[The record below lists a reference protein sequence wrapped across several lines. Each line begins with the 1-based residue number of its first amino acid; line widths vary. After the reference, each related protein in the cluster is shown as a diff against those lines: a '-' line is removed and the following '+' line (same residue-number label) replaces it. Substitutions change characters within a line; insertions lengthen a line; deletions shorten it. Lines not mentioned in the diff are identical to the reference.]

1 MRPTPAPGDVAD
13 DVAGRIVR
21 RTLAK
26 REDQYASEVRRLLDA
41 ALEVIRRCGTS
52 SRPRVADIVAEAGLS
67 NEAFYRHFRSKDALV
82 TAILEDGGERL
93 RSYLGHQLA
102 KESTPEG
109 QVRRWVRGVLAQADK
124 DIAATTLAVLW
135 NASALGG
142 GPAAGRH
149 FAAAPLSSLL
159 HEPFAAL
166 GSTAPELDAALAAH
180 ATLGLLSDCLW
191 RQIQPTRAEVERV
204 TSLLPEGGIRLRSK
218 PATVQA
224 NSSGTQLGARFS
236 MKASIPSRGS
246 VDSARAQNIVW

>member
-1 MRPTPAPGDVAD
+1 MILTIKNAIPTSPPD

-21 RTLAK
+21 RTLSK

-41 ALEVIRRCGTS
+41 ALEVIRRCGTT

-67 NEAFYRHFRSKDALV
+67 NDAFYRHFRSKDDLV

-93 RSYLGHQLA
+93 RSYLGYQMA
-102 KESTPEG
+102 KEATPEG
-109 QVRRWVRGVLAQADK
+109 QVRRWVRGVLSQADK

-149 FAAAPLSSLL
+149 FASEPVSSLL
-159 HEPFAAL
+159 REPFTVL
-166 GSTAPELDAALAAH
+166 GSATAELDSALASH

-191 RQIQPTRAEVERV
+191 REAQPTRAEVERV
-204 TSLLPEGGIRLRSK
+204 TTFCLHAVTS
-218 PATVQA
+218 
-224 NSSGTQLGARFS
+224 
-236 MKASIPSRGS
+236 
-246 VDSARAQNIVW
+246 